1 MAGHEIMYVDI
12 AAFAVEVER
21 LVHPELRKHPVLVA
35 PVATARPV
43 VTALS
48 QEAWDAGVRKGMILA
63 GALRRCRDAVVLPPN
78 RPLYARATRALCE
91 ILAGFSPVL
100 EPFGYGHAWLDIT
113 GTGRLL
119 GPARDAAWRAQ
130 QEIRRQLRL
139 ETSVGVAANK
149 LVSRIAATVS
159 KPAGLQDVRPGDEA
173 SFLAPLPARLLPG
186 VGPAT
191 ERLLAELNIRIIGE
205 LAAMN
210 PDHLALAFG
219 RFGFVLHRHACGIDP
234 TPVHPPRTAPALVEE
249 ETLAEDSND
258 REVLA
263 SAVAELCARA
273 GESLRRGAQAA
284 GRMELHVRYADGRE
298 AKGAETLAPRLQS
311 SSALQAHAVRLLERT
326 VVRRTRVRAIRL
338 QLEEIV
344 RGPVQRELF
353 SDPGVRRRAGLEAAL
368 DELRRRYGPAAVFSP
383 RPGAGR
389 AAPVLAAGRR

>member
-1 MAGHEIMYVDI
+1 MAAHEIMHVDI

-21 LVHPELRKHPVLVA
+21 LVHPELRKRPVLVA
-35 PVATARPV
+35 PVGAARPV

-78 RPLYARATRALCE
+78 RPLYERATRALCE

-100 EPFGYGHAWLDIT
+100 EPAGYGHAWLDIT

-130 QEIRRQLRL
+130 QEIRRRLHL

-149 LVSRIAATVS
+149 LVSRIAAAVS

-173 SFLAPLPARLLPG
+173 SFLAPLPAHLLPG
-186 VGPAT
+186 VGPET
-191 ERLLAELNIRIIGE
+191 ERLLAELNIRLIGE
-205 LAAMN
+205 LAAMS

-219 RFGFVLHRHACGIDP
+219 RFGFVLHRHALGIDP
-234 TPVHPPRTAPALVEE
+234 TPVYPPRAAPALVEE

-258 REVLA
+258 REVLERV
-263 SAVAELCARA
+263 VAELCARA
-273 GESLRRGAQAA
+273 GEKLRRQGQAA
-284 GRMELHVRYADGRE
+284 GRMELQVRYADCRE
-298 AKGAETLAPRLQS
+298 ARGAEKLLPRLQS
-311 SSALQAHAVRLLERT
+311 SSALQVRAGRLLEKV
-326 VVRRTRVRAIRL
+326 VVRRTRVRTIRL
-338 QLEEIV
+338 QLEEII
-344 RGPVQRELF
+344 RGPVQLELF
-353 SDPGVRRRAGLEAAL
+353 GDPEVRRRAGLEAAL

-383 RPGAGR
+383 RPCAPR
-389 AAPVLAAGRR
+389 AASALPGSRG

>member
-21 LVHPELRKHPVLVA
+21 LVHPELRRRPVLVA
-35 PVATARPV
+35 PVGAGRPV

-78 RPLYARATRALCE
+78 RPLYERASRALCE

-100 EPFGYGHAWLDIT
+100 EPAGYGHAWLDIT
-113 GTGRLL
+113 GTGRLF

-130 QEIRRQLRL
+130 QEIRRRLRL
-139 ETSVGVAANK
+139 EISVGVAANK
-149 LVSRIAATVS
+149 LVSRIAAAVS

-186 VGPAT
+186 VGPAA

-219 RFGFVLHRHACGIDP
+219 RFGFVLHRHALGIDP
-234 TPVHPPRTAPALVEE
+234 TPVYPPRAAPALVEE

-258 REVLA
+258 WGVLE

-273 GESLRRGAQAA
+273 GERLRRQGQAA
-284 GRMELHVRYADGRE
+284 GRMELQVRYADGRE
-298 AKGAETLAPRLQS
+298 ARGAERLSPRLQS
-311 SSALQAHAVRLLERT
+311 SSALQARAGRLLER
-326 VVRRTRVRAIRL
+326 VALRRTRVRGLRL
-338 QLEEIV
+338 QLAEIV
-344 RGPVQRELF
+344 RGPVQLELF
-353 SDPGVRRRAGLEAAL
+353 ADPQTRRRAGLEAAL
-368 DELRRRYGPAAVFSP
+368 DELHRRYGPAAVFSP
-383 RPGAGR
+383 RPCAGQ
-389 AAPVLAAGRR
+389 AAPALPGSRG